1 MAKPNRGLQVTAEL
15 IKRLSLLLIVGGL
28 LAITIF
34 LVLISTRPQGRL
46 VAPDTR
52 QHQQTRE
59 QAEASLNRLGFNE
72 DGTAAIPIELA
83 MRLLAEEGAVILA
96 APPPPPPPPAEPGEV
111 ALALPD
117 GGVVYAANCLAC
129 HQATGLGIPG
139 AFPPLAGH
147 APELYNVAGGR
158 EFLIK
163 TILYGLLGPIT
174 VDGVTYNGLMPAFP
188 QLSDADIAAVLNY
201 SLSAWGNDALLV
213 DFSPYSADE
222 IAAQRDL
229 NLSPTQVHELR
240 QTLGLEQE

>member
-1 MAKPNRGLQVTAEL
+1 MAKHQRPLVGEALLR
-15 IKRLSLLLIVGGL
+15 RLSLLLLIGGL
-28 LAITIF
+28 LVITIF

-59 QAEASLNRLGFNE
+59 QAQASLARLGPNE
-72 DGTAAIPIELA
+72 DGTVAIPIELA

-96 APPPPPPPPAEPGEV
+96 APPPPPAEPGEV
-111 ALALPD
+111 AVALPD
-117 GGVVYAANCLAC
+117 GGVSYAANCMAC
-129 HQATGLGIPG
+129 HQATGQGIPG
-139 AFPPLAGH
+139 VFPPLAGH
-147 APELYNVAGGR
+147 TPELYNLGGR

-188 QLSDADIAAVLNY
+188 QLSDAEIAAVLNY
-201 SLSAWGNDALLV
+201 TLTEWGNDALLI
-213 DFSPYSADE
+213 DFAPYSAE
-222 IAAQRDL
+222 EVAAQRDL

-240 QTLGLEQE
+240 QALGLE